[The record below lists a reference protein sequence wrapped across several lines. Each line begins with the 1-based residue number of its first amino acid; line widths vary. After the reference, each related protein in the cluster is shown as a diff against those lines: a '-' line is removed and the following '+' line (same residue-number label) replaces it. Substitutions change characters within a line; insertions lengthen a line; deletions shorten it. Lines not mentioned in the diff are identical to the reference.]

1 MKNPVSCR
9 QTGEQA
15 SKNGLYAKPFGLRL
29 CVISLEK
36 RKDKQEAARSSESRF
51 TWQLGWQQPVACT
64 SKRRPSR
71 RGEMSSRQAIA
82 LEQP

>member
-1 MKNPVSCR
+1 
-9 QTGEQA
+9 
-15 SKNGLYAKPFGLRL
+15 
-29 CVISLEK
+29 VISLEK

-51 TWQLGWQQPVACT
+51 TWQLGWQQQVACT
-64 SKRRPSR
+64 SERRPSR